1 VRSLLAPVRRVLEA
15 TPAQVA
21 AAGAWGGTY
30 GRDPIDGDTGYRA
43 AGRQNRDVPYW
54 TRERAV
60 AYSIT
65 AYRMNPMARAIID
78 TYTSFCVGDSG
89 VTWQCT
95 NPDVAKVVDEW
106 WTDPRNCTS
115 EQDLQL
121 RSMLVSGE
129 RLMQMLVGERS
140 GVVRWGPLDPS
151 SIKDVKLDRGN
162 PLWPAAVVLG
172 NTVYGSVDPVEDT
185 EYTIVQVDE
194 ASGLRTGE
202 AMFWRP
208 FRTLETDVR
217 STPFLMPVLDWLDNY
232 DSILSNLMDRTAL
245 GRYLVWDVTVQGGQA
260 ELDAFIAS
268 KGGQLQVPPSGSVEV
283 HTDSVTW
290 DAKTVTTG
298 ADEDS
303 ATSKLA
309 LTSVAAGTG
318 LARTWLADPEDSN
331 RATSL
336 TMAEPVR
343 RRVGGIQKLWLAYQT
358 EVLRF
363 VVDRAVA
370 AGRLPVSVESI
381 DPKTGQSKAVKPSE
395 TVTVTGPEIAA
406 ADAQITAGV
415 LLNLSTALTGMV
427 DTNILSREAA
437 SIAAQKG
444 WESFVGIPYRKELD
458 DPAADTGD
466 VATYVDANQAA
477 ESALLALVR

>member
-1 VRSLLAPVRRVLEA
+1 MRSLLAPVRRVLEA

-30 GRDPIDGDTGYRA
+30 GRDPIDGDTGYRK

-54 TRERAV
+54 TREKAV

-65 AYRMNPMARAIID
+65 AYRMNPMARAIVD

-89 VTWQCT
+89 VSWQCT

-106 WTDPRNCTS
+106 WNDPRNCTD

-121 RSMLVSGE
+121 RSMLIAGE
-129 RLMQMLVGERS
+129 RLMQMLVGQQS
-140 GVVRWGPLDPS
+140 GVVRWGPLDTS
-151 SIKDVKLDRGN
+151 SIKNVELEAGN
-162 PLWPAAVVLG
+162 PLWPSKVVLG
-172 NTVYGSVDPVEDT
+172 NTVYGVVDPVEDK
-185 EYTIVQVDE
+185 EYTVVQVDD
-194 ASGLRTGE
+194 STGLRDGQ

-217 STPFLMPVLDWLDNY
+217 SSPFLMPVLDWLDNY

-245 GRYLVWDVTVQGGQA
+245 GRYLVWDVTVQGGDA
-260 ELDAFIAS
+260 ELEKFLQS

-290 DAKTVTTG
+290 EAKTVQTG

-303 ATSKLA
+303 ATSRLA

-318 LARTWLADPEDSN
+318 LARTWLADPDGHN

-343 RRVGGIQKLWLAYQT
+343 RRVGGIQKLWLSYQA

-370 AGRLPVSVESI
+370 ANRLPILVDSADPRTGES
-381 DPKTGQSKAVKPSE
+381 TAVKPSQ

-406 ADAQITAGV
+406 ADAQITAQV
-415 LLNLSTALTGMV
+415 LLNISTGLTGLV
-427 DTNILSREAA
+427 DSGILSKEAA
-437 SIAAQKG
+437 SIAAEKA

-458 DPAADTGD
+458 SPDANPDD
-466 VATYVDANQAA
+466 VASYVDGSQSS
-477 ESALLALVR
+477 ESLLALVR